1 MKTYIA
7 SFLGMFISCVMYGT
21 AMVSAQTTTASP
33 DTTPSMELRRIGLA
47 DLNGVLR
54 AADANV
60 KVRELLDVQRQ
71 KFQSEFS
78 KVEAE
83 LQQTERDLM
92 SKRELLSAEEYDKQ
106 IKAFQARVTRLQK
119 NIQKQRQSIDNA
131 YQKAQSDIRAE
142 AVSVITEIASEL
154 QLDLVLQRDSSLI
167 FLPHLNISEEVLKR
181 LNERTKNARIEIE
194 VQNHS
199 RNRRWFDAG

>member
-7 SFLGMFISCVMYGT
+7 SFLGAFTGCVMYGT

-33 DTTPSMELRRIGLA
+33 DTTPSMEVRRIGLA

-78 KVEAE
+78 KVESE

-106 IKAFQARVTRLQK
+106 IKAFQARVTRLQQD
-119 NIQKQRQSIDNA
+119 IQKQRQSIDNA

-142 AVSVITEIASEL
+142 AISVITEIASEM

-194 VQNHS
+194 LQKPQS
-199 RNRRWFDAG
+199 Q

>member
-7 SFLGMFISCVMYGT
+7 SFLGAFISCVMCGT

-33 DTTPSMELRRIGLA
+33 DTTPSMEVRRIGLA

-106 IKAFQARVTRLQK
+106 IKSFQARVTRLQQD
-119 NIQKQRQSIDNA
+119 IQKQRQSIDNA
-131 YQKAQSDIRAE
+131 YQKAQLNIRAE
-142 AVSVITEIASEL
+142 AISVITEIASEM
-154 QLDLVLQRDSSLI
+154 QLDLVLQRNSSLI

-194 VQNHS
+194 VQKPQS
-199 RNRRWFDAG
+199 Q

>member
-7 SFLGMFISCVMYGT
+7 SFLGAFIGCVMFGT
-21 AMVSAQTTTASP
+21 AMVSAQTATASS
-33 DTTPSMELRRIGLA
+33 DTTPSMEVRRIGLA
-47 DLNGVLR
+47 DLNEVLR
-54 AADANV
+54 AAVANV

-92 SKRELLSAEEYDKQ
+92 SKRELLSADEYDKQ
-106 IKAFQARVTRLQK
+106 IKSFQARVTRLQQD
-119 NIQKQRQSIDNA
+119 IQKQRQSIDNA
-131 YQKAQSDIRAE
+131 YQKAQSNIRAE
-142 AVSVITEIASEL
+142 AISVITEIASEM

-194 VQNHS
+194 VQKPQS
-199 RNRRWFDAG
+199 Q

>member
-7 SFLGMFISCVMYGT
+7 SFLGAFIGCVMCGT
-21 AMVSAQTTTASP
+21 AMVSAQTTTASS
-33 DTTPSMELRRIGLA
+33 DTTPSMEVRRIGLA

-78 KVEAE
+78 KVESE

-106 IKAFQARVTRLQK
+106 IKAFQARVTRLQQD
-119 NIQKQRQSIDNA
+119 IQKQRQSIDNA

-142 AVSVITEIASEL
+142 AISVITEIASEM

-194 VQNHS
+194 VQKPQS
-199 RNRRWFDAG
+199 Q

>member
-7 SFLGMFISCVMYGT
+7 SFLGAFIGCVMCGT

-33 DTTPSMELRRIGLA
+33 DTTSSMEVRRIGLA

-78 KVEAE
+78 KVESE

-106 IKAFQARVTRLQK
+106 IKAFQARVTRLQQD
-119 NIQKQRQSIDNA
+119 IQKQRQSIDNA

-142 AVSVITEIASEL
+142 AISVITEIASEL
-154 QLDLVLQRDSSLI
+154 RLDLVLKRDSSLI
-167 FLPHLNISEEVLKR
+167 FLPHLNISDEVLKR

-194 VQNHS
+194 VQKPQS
-199 RNRRWFDAG
+199 Q

>member
-7 SFLGMFISCVMYGT
+7 SFLGVFIGCVMCGT
-21 AMVSAQTTTASP
+21 AMVLAQTTTASP
-33 DTTPSMELRRIGLA
+33 DTTASMEVRRIGLA

-78 KVEAE
+78 KVETE
-83 LQQTERDLM
+83 LQQIERDLM
-92 SKRELLSAEEYDKQ
+92 SKRELLSVEEYDKQ
-106 IKAFQARVTRLQK
+106 IKSFQARVTRLQQD
-119 NIQKQRQSIDNA
+119 IQKQRQSIDNA
-131 YQKAQSDIRAE
+131 YQKAQSNIRAE
-142 AVSVITEIASEL
+142 AISVITEIASEM

-194 VQNHS
+194 VQKPQS
-199 RNRRWFDAG
+199 Q

>member
-1 MKTYIA
+1 MKTYIVA
-7 SFLGMFISCVMYGT
+7 FWGALIGCVMCGT
-21 AMVSAQTTTASP
+21 VMVSAQTTTASP
-33 DTTPSMELRRIGLA
+33 DTTPSMEVRRIGLA

-71 KFQSEFS
+71 IFQSEFS
-78 KVEAE
+78 KVESE

-106 IKAFQARVTRLQK
+106 IKAFQARVTRLQQD
-119 NIQKQRQSIDNA
+119 IQKQRQSIDNA
-131 YQKAQSDIRAE
+131 YQKAQSDIRAK
-142 AVSVITEIASEL
+142 AISVITEIASEM

-194 VQNHS
+194 VQKPQS
-199 RNRRWFDAG
+199 Q

>member
-1 MKTYIA
+1 
-7 SFLGMFISCVMYGT
+7 
-21 AMVSAQTTTASP
+21 
-33 DTTPSMELRRIGLA
+33 MEVRRIGLA

-78 KVEAE
+78 KVESE

-106 IKAFQARVTRLQK
+106 IKAFQARVTRLQQD
-119 NIQKQRQSIDNA
+119 IQKQRQSIDNA

-142 AVSVITEIASEL
+142 AISVITEIASEM

-194 VQNHS
+194 VQKPQS
-199 RNRRWFDAG
+199 Q

>member
-7 SFLGMFISCVMYGT
+7 SFLGAFIGCVMCGT
-21 AMVSAQTTTASP
+21 AMVSAQATTASP
-33 DTTPSMELRRIGLA
+33 DTTPSMEVRRIGLA

-60 KVRELLDVQRQ
+60 KVRELLDVQRK

-106 IKAFQARVTRLQK
+106 IKGFQARVTRLQQD
-119 NIQKQRQSIDNA
+119 IQKQRQSIDNA
-131 YQKAQSDIRAE
+131 NQKAQSDIRAE

-194 VQNHS
+194 VQKPQS
-199 RNRRWFDAG
+199 Q

>member
-7 SFLGMFISCVMYGT
+7 SFLGAFIGCFMSGT

-33 DTTPSMELRRIGLA
+33 DTTPSMEVRRVGLA

-106 IKAFQARVTRLQK
+106 IKAFQARVTRLQQD
-119 NIQKQRQSIDNA
+119 IQKQRQSIDNA

-142 AVSVITEIASEL
+142 AISVITEIASEM

-194 VQNHS
+194 VQKPQS
-199 RNRRWFDAG
+199 Q

>member
-1 MKTYIA
+1 M
-7 SFLGMFISCVMYGT
+7 CGT
-21 AMVSAQTTTASP
+21 AMVSAQTIAASP
-33 DTTPSMELRRIGLA
+33 DTTPSMEVRRIGLA

-92 SKRELLSAEEYDKQ
+92 SKRELLSVEEYDKQ
-106 IKAFQARVTRLQK
+106 IKAFQARVTRLQQD
-119 NIQKQRQSIDNA
+119 IQRKRQSIDNA

-154 QLDLVLQRDSSLI
+154 RLDLVLKRDSSLI
-167 FLPHLNISEEVLKR
+167 FLPHLNISDEVLKR

-194 VQNHS
+194 VQEPQS
-199 RNRRWFDAG
+199 Q

>member
-7 SFLGMFISCVMYGT
+7 SFLGAFIGCVMCGS

-33 DTTPSMELRRIGLA
+33 YITPSMEVRRIGLA

-92 SKRELLSAEEYDKQ
+92 SKRELLSAEEYEKQ
-106 IKAFQARVTRLQK
+106 IKAFQARVTRLQQD
-119 NIQKQRQSIDNA
+119 IQKKRQSIDNA

-154 QLDLVLQRDSSLI
+154 RLDLVLKRDSSLI
-167 FLPHLNISEEVLKR
+167 FLPHLNISDEVLKR

-194 VQNHS
+194 VQEPQS
-199 RNRRWFDAG
+199 Q

>member
-1 MKTYIA
+1 
-7 SFLGMFISCVMYGT
+7 
-21 AMVSAQTTTASP
+21 
-33 DTTPSMELRRIGLA
+33 
-47 DLNGVLR
+47 
-54 AADANV
+54 
-60 KVRELLDVQRQ
+60 VRELLDVQRQ

-106 IKAFQARVTRLQK
+106 IKSFQTRVTRLQQD
-119 NIQKQRQSIDNA
+119 IQKQRQSIDNA
-131 YQKAQSDIRAE
+131 YQKAQSNIRAE
-142 AVSVITEIASEL
+142 AISIITEIASEM

-194 VQNHS
+194 VQKPQS
-199 RNRRWFDAG
+199 Q

>member
-7 SFLGMFISCVMYGT
+7 SFLGAFIGCVMCGT
-21 AMVSAQTTTASP
+21 AMVSAQTTTALP
-33 DTTPSMELRRIGLA
+33 DTTPSMEVRRIGLA

-78 KVEAE
+78 KVESE

-106 IKAFQARVTRLQK
+106 IKAFQARVTRLQQD
-119 NIQKQRQSIDNA
+119 IQKQRQSIDNA

-142 AVSVITEIASEL
+142 AISVITEIASEM

-194 VQNHS
+194 VQKPQS
-199 RNRRWFDAG
+199 Q